1 MRAPRGRTASRERGS
16 EVGRL
21 TQPSTVIAAD
31 ECRNRLADG
40 NVKPKR
46 DKGGERTSRF
56 SPTREGRRSMSLM
69 MVDGN
74 SPLSRRH
81 LAAWVGATL
90 LTLLLETACSSHAA
104 GTSSPAASSGTV
116 PSSPL
121 SAAPGPTTGMSLPA
135 TSTVAASSAMPS
147 AIASTPTPSRTVV
160 SGNKVVVTQADQ
172 GKTFQVSIGTII
184 EFDLHADGLP
194 TGTTVESA
202 HTSDTTIL
210 QKLSGSAGPGPTST
224 AVYRAIGPGTAYVIA
239 LITTPCPT
247 APATPCA
254 LAQEAYFFH
263 AQVVPP
269 K

>member
-1 MRAPRGRTASRERGS
+1 
-16 EVGRL
+16 
-21 TQPSTVIAAD
+21 
-31 ECRNRLADG
+31 
-40 NVKPKR
+40 
-46 DKGGERTSRF
+46 
-56 SPTREGRRSMSLM
+56 MSLT
-69 MVDGN
+69 MVDRKN
-74 SPLSRRH
+74 PRSRR
-81 LAAWVGATL
+81 AVGSYMGAVLVTL
-90 LTLLLETACSSHAA
+90 LVGTACSSHAA
-104 GTSSPAASSGTV
+104 GTAAPPASSGTV
-116 PSSPL
+116 PSSPP
-121 SAAPGPTTGMSLPA
+121 SAGSSPITGTSLPA
-135 TSTVAASSAMPS
+135 GSTVAASSAVPS
-147 AIASTPTPSRTVV
+147 AIASTPTPSPIVV
-160 SGNKVVVTQADQ
+160 TANKLVVTQADQ

-254 LAQEAYFFH
+254 LAQEAYYFH
-263 AQVVPP
+263 VQVMPP